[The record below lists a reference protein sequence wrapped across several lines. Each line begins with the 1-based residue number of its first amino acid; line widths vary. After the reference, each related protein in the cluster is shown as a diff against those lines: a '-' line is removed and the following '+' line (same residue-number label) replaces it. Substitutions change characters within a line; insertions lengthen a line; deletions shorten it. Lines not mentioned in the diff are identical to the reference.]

1 MIPEIIS
8 DEELYD
14 TNLCAAVIETEFR
27 RNQMKK
33 ELPKERNPWKILFLN
48 IK

>member
-33 ELPKERNPWKILFLN
+33 NYPKKEILGKYYF
-48 IK
+48 